1 MAPDVARITHEK
13 PVTPPSGS
21 ADPLDALVLAW
32 EVALREADHAPRTV
46 TRYGSA
52 VRSFLAWAA
61 TQERRPWTHADLT
74 PIALVGYRRALQRTA
89 APSTVNTHLCA
100 LRGWCTWLE
109 TSGHLTTNP
118 ASRLKLVKRTPP
130 DAPPALSDSA
140 VNAVLRAAQRGRH
153 PDRDT
158 ALVQLL
164 LQTGLRLGECQAL
177 TWGDVL
183 LGEKSGTVTIRAGKG
198 NKARTVPLNGS
209 ARAALATYAA
219 DRLAVAPT
227 LRAVA
232 VAWPPRPRRFGA
244 ARKGNR
250 SAPRPCGGPF
260 MCWSRP
266 VPAVTWSPQPP
277 HRTRCAI
284 HSRIAISM
292 HTPATW
298 LAWRGCSGI
307 PISIPRV
314 CTRNSR
320 SMPWPSASSACRST
334 PTPSARYCIWCHQR
348 LYEAMIVTR
357 MSCFLMA
364 AISWCAR

>member
-74 PIALVGYRRALQRTA
+74 PIALVGYRRALQQTA

-232 VAWPPRPRRFGA
+232 VAWPQRGQALARA
-244 ARKGNR
+244 ALWRSQKGQPL
-250 SAPRPCGGPF
+250 SASAMWRAIHVLVQACA
-260 MCWSRP
+260 SRHL
-266 VPAVTWSPQPP
+266 VPATTTP
-277 HRTRCAI
+277 HTLR
-284 HSRIAISM
+284 
-292 HTPATW
+292 HTFAHRYLDVHPGDLVG
-298 LAWRGCSGI
+298 LA
-307 PISIPRV
+307 
-314 CTRNSR
+314 
-320 SMPWPSASSACRST
+320 
-334 PTPSARYCIWCHQR
+334 R
-348 LYEAMIVTR
+348 LLGHTDLNTTSLYM
-357 MSCFLMA
+357 LDDN
-364 AISWCAR
+364 

>member
-13 PVTPPSGS
+13 PATPPSGS

-74 PIALVGYRRALQRTA
+74 PIALVGYRRALQQTA

-232 VAWPPRPRRFGA
+232 VAWPQRGQATATA
-244 ARKGNR
+244 ALWRSQKGQPL
-250 SAPRPCGGPF
+250 SASAMWRAIHVLVQACA
-260 MCWSRP
+260 SRHL
-266 VPAVTWSPQPP
+266 VPATTTP
-277 HRTRCAI
+277 HTLR
-284 HSRIAISM
+284 
-292 HTPATW
+292 HTFAHRYLDAHPGDLVG
-298 LAWRGCSGI
+298 LA
-307 PISIPRV
+307 
-314 CTRNSR
+314 
-320 SMPWPSASSACRST
+320 
-334 PTPSARYCIWCHQR
+334 R
-348 LYEAMIVTR
+348 LLGHTDLNTTSLYTQLSVDALAERLERLPLNAY
-357 MSCFLMA
+357 A
-364 AISWCAR
+364 